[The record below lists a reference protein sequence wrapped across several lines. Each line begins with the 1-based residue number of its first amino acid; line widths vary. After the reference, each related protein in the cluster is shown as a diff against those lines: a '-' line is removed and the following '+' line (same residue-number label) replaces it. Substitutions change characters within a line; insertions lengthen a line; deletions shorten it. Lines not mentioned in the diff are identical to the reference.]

1 MVPRRPIRLLVL
13 LALMLACIGA
23 GADAGASASPVRSAS
38 PARSASY
45 HRSARRH
52 HSSCPRSASYHAG
65 HLRSRRHRR
74 ARCHTHKRRH
84 SRHHKHHAKRHVK
97 HHVRRHVKR
106 HVKHSTRRSAS
117 ADVPCADTGLTPSDA
132 NIAQIRAAMLCLVN
146 HEREAH
152 GESALVVS
160 AALEQAAQRHT
171 ESMAFGG
178 YFDHVGPGG
187 DTPLARMRAAGYVGG
202 SASAYEVG
210 ENLAWG
216 TLWLGSPRAIFAGWM
231 ASPGHRAN
239 ILDAHFRDT
248 AIGVSPHVPSSLG
261 HGQAGG
267 IYTQDFGVVVHG

>member
-1 MVPRRPIRLLVL
+1 
-13 LALMLACIGA
+13 
-23 GADAGASASPVRSAS
+23 
-38 PARSASY
+38 
-45 HRSARRH
+45 
-52 HSSCPRSASYHAG
+52 
-65 HLRSRRHRR
+65 
-74 ARCHTHKRRH
+74 
-84 SRHHKHHAKRHVK
+84 
-97 HHVRRHVKR
+97 
-106 HVKHSTRRSAS
+106 
-117 ADVPCADTGLTPSDA
+117 VPCADTGLTPSDA